1 MENEQKDKLFIE
13 QRGRPECGVQ
23 HEMRASQGRPQP
35 QPRKSLPIGPTGA
48 DHTQSTMTDNTVTPG
63 ARSQTNSLERNRDTL
78 ANTDSEVNRMDF
90 QCSSGADYTVL
101 NTVKGI
107 AKKTRICFR
116 FLYKKTRLE
125 IDLLLIGKT
134 GFGKSALGNS
144 ILGRNAFESKP
155 STRSVTK
162 HVTYELSEYN
172 GKVIK
177 VVDGPGVC
185 DTDMSDD
192 EVRNFVVVSMS
203 YAIAL
208 NPKGY
213 HAFLLVVKFG
223 ERFTRES
230 RLTIDVLKKVFGE
243 SFVRKYC
250 ILVMTHGDQFE
261 EETSFRDWLSEQ
273 RGDLMDLVRECGDRI
288 ILYDNK
294 TKEKEKREGLL
305 NTLLDMVQ
313 ILALENCRY
322 TDEQFEEARQTR
334 ESMVLESRKTLIE
347 DEAMTEASLI
357 LKKLQSLQA
366 DIENV
371 NNPKNLENLQ
381 QLLRLT
387 ATLLNNLREQD
398 QNTGVLQDMISHV
411 QSLQNSINDEI
422 RLVQR
427 ISALIRNDNEEVR
440 KAVTEKIRLQKLMFH
455 QSLVEG
461 SREDDPRQQN
471 KDTEPDIPSDHET
484 EINVMNQQWT
494 ATRKLEAE
502 QKEMRTKKNKRLFS
516 AIQSKICAAL
526 KRKIKEKH

>member
-1 MENEQKDKLFIE
+1 MENELDDKLLIE
-13 QRGRPECGVQ
+13 QRGRPGCDVQ

-35 QPRKSLPIGPTGA
+35 QPRKSLPIGPTGT

-78 ANTDSEVNRMDF
+78 ADTDSEVNRMDF
-90 QCSSGADYTVL
+90 QC
-101 NTVKGI
+101 
-107 AKKTRICFR
+107 R

-192 EVRNFVVVSMS
+192 EKR
-203 YAIAL
+203 
-208 NPKGY
+208 
-213 HAFLLVVKFG
+213 
-223 ERFTRES
+223 
-230 RLTIDVLKKVFGE
+230 
-243 SFVRKYC
+243 
-250 ILVMTHGDQFE
+250 
-261 EETSFRDWLSEQ
+261 
-273 RGDLMDLVRECGDRI
+273 
-288 ILYDNK
+288 
-294 TKEKEKREGLL
+294 EKREGLL

-371 NNPKNLENLQ
+371 NNPKNFANLQ

-461 SREDDPRQQN
+461 SSQDDPRQQN
-471 KDTEPDIPSDHET
+471 KDTEPEIPSAHET
-484 EINVMNQQWT
+484 EINVMNQQWK
-494 ATRKLEAE
+494 ATRKLEAQ
-502 QKEMRTKKNKRLFS
+502 QKEMRKTKNNRLFS